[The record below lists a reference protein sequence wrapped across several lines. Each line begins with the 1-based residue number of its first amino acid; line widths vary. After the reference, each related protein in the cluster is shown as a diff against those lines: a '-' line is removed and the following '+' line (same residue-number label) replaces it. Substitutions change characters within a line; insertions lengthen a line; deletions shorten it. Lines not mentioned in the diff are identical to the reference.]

1 MEVDRV
7 KDEYQDMLDE
17 YRTDLEVQGLGEMT
31 IYSYLYCL
39 KLFTSFVKDRGVSF
53 ERIRKNDLIQFIS
66 FLREEKGYKARTLE
80 NYFAAINSFYDFLLF
95 QERISSNIV
104 PSIRRRYLKKF
115 KMEDG
120 AGLRRK
126 TISPK
131 EMSEYL
137 DRIFNPRDK
146 AIATLFVKTGIRR
159 NELISI
165 DIDDINWEENSIT
178 LKPKRKRT
186 NHRVFFD
193 NECAKVLRYWLSV
206 RDSLHIVGDSRALFL
221 GQAGQRLKRKGVYDA
236 VTRWA
241 KESGHFN
248 SQSTSNADHFSPHNL
263 RHCFTTYLLESGMQ
277 REYVQELRG
286 DARKEAVDIYNHI
299 PKEKLREAYLAAIPQ
314 FGL

>member
-1 MEVDRV
+1 MR
-7 KDEYQDMLDE
+7 DEYQETLDE
-17 YRTDLEVQGLGEMT
+17 YTEDLRIQGLGRMT
-31 IYSYLYCL
+31 IYSYSYCL
-39 KLFTSFVKDRGVSF
+39 KLFTTFVKKRGVPF
-53 ERIRKNDLIQFIS
+53 EKVRKTDLIQFIS
-66 FLREEKGYKARTLE
+66 YLREEKQYKARTLE

-95 QERISSNIV
+95 QERITTNII

-120 AGLRRK
+120 AGSRRK
-126 TISPK
+126 TLTPE
-131 EMSEYL
+131 EMADYL

-159 NELISI
+159 NELITI
-165 DIDDINWEENSIT
+165 DIDDINWDDNSIA

-186 NHRVFFD
+186 NHNVFFD
-193 NECAKVLRYWLSV
+193 TECAKVLRYWLSV
-206 RDSLHIVGDSRALFL
+206 RSSLYVVNGSPALFI

-241 KESGHFN
+241 KESGHFDT
-248 SQSTSNADHFSPHNL
+248 QSTSNADHFSPHNL

-286 DARKEAVDIYNHI
+286 DARKDAVDIYNHI
-299 PKEKLREAYLAAIPQ
+299 PREKLREAYLAAIPQ